1 MRQTWKEKANQV
13 LSNLGQ
19 KIPVYRDSQFHWG
32 EVELPE
38 CLRAEL
44 EGSDGN
50 SKENK

>member
-1 MRQTWKEKANQV
+1 MRQTWKGKLNQI
-13 LSNLGQ
+13 LSSMGQ
-19 KIPVYRDSQFHWG
+19 KMPVSRTSGRSWG

-44 EGSDGN
+44 EESD